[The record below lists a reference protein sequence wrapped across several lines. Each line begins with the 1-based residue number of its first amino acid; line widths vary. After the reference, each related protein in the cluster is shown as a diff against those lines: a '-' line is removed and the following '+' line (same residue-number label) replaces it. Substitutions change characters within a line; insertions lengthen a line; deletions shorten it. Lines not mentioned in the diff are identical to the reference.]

1 MASFLMEDVATC
13 VSLCS
18 TDVTSVVAV
27 TRSGV
32 LHLYRHQLN
41 GYVVFLITVCSPVS
55 P

>member
-1 MASFLMEDVATC
+1 MNSVASFMMEDVAVC

-18 TDVTSVVAV
+18 TDTTGMVAV

-41 GYVVFLITVCSPVS
+41 G
-55 P
+55 